1 MNKNRL
7 KAISTI
13 GLITIIVFA
22 TKIEYFYILIVILI
36 LSVFISSKFKNRKLK
51 INMKMLLF
59 QMTTIFYLLR
69 DSGLGFSEMLE
80 NYYEN
85 FNEVKILF
93 ALFMVI
99 GVYYFVKLRGYVL
112 LKIYFFVVSVI
123 TFQDIFYIEMNN
135 ISDFI
140 DMLRL
145 LDMFISP
152 LFVDCW
158 IVGSLIYILGINEK
172 EWFKIYILLATLIFI
187 KLRIMCC

>member
-22 TKIEYFYILIVILI
+22 TKIEYFYILIVSLI

-158 IVGSLIYILGINEK
+158 IVGILIYILGINEK

>member
-22 TKIEYFYILIVILI
+22 TKIEYFYILIVSLI

-112 LKIYFFVVSVI
+112 LKIY
-123 TFQDIFYIEMNN
+123 
-135 ISDFI
+135 ISRYF
-140 DMLRL
+140 LYR
-145 LDMFISP
+145 
-152 LFVDCW
+152 
-158 IVGSLIYILGINEK
+158 NE
-172 EWFKIYILLATLIFI
+172 
-187 KLRIMCC
+187 